1 MLCKIQSHCKDNTF
15 PIPDWTWIVAKLE
28 LDWTWIETT
37 TTLHQRRNGRNTCYN
52 IELFHNHK
60 NKKVFFAI
68 FLSPA
73 TLIDNQGVKWW
84 QILFFL
90 SPSCHQRIF
99 NINIRCKFWW
109 QVRKHLSPPNKLI
122 LSECCRWQE
131 NRKKLF
137 LVNSSNSR
145 YLESK
150 SGVDLLV

>member
-37 TTLHQRRNGRNTCYN
+37 TTLHQRRNGRNTCYY

-60 NKKVFFAI
+60 NKKKFFSRFSCHLQHLLI
-68 FLSPA
+68 IKELSG
-73 TLIDNQGVKWW
+73 DRYF
-84 QILFFL
+84 FFL

-109 QVRKHLSPPNKLI
+109 QVGDRCGNTCHHLTNWYSASVAGDRKI
-122 LSECCRWQE
+122 A
-131 NRKKLF
+131 KKTF
-137 LVNSSNSR
+137 F
-145 YLESK
+145 SK
-150 SGVDLLV
+150 FVEFTLG

>member
-15 PIPDWTWIVAKLE
+15 PIPDWTWIGAKLE

-37 TTLHQRRNGRNTCYN
+37 TTLHQRRNGRNTCYY

-60 NKKVFFAI
+60 NKKSFSRFSCHLQHLLIIKELSGDRYFFSVT
-68 FLSPA
+68 FLSPENLQHKHSLQVLV
-73 TLIDNQGVKWW
+73 TGG
-84 QILFFL
+84 
-90 SPSCHQRIF
+90 
-99 NINIRCKFWW
+99 W

-131 NRKKLF
+131 NRKKTF

-145 YLESK
+145 
-150 SGVDLLV
+150 

>member
-15 PIPDWTWIVAKLE
+15 PIPDWTWIGAKLE

-37 TTLHQRRNGRNTCYN
+37 TTLHQRRNGRNTCYY

-60 NKKVFFAI
+60 NKKSFFAI

-109 QVRKHLSPPNKLI
+109 QVGDRCGNTCHHLTNWYSASVAGDRKI
-122 LSECCRWQE
+122 A
-131 NRKKLF
+131 KKLF
-137 LVNSSNSR
+137 LLGLTSR
-145 YLESK
+145 
-150 SGVDLLV
+150 